1 MTSEQWY
8 APAEKRIAE
17 IKAKGRD
24 PYGRAKDLIRAAH
37 LSDGK
42 VKINLKN
49 LYDKTDVFHL
59 TLEENAWGDFELHY
73 DNGVLCGKLPRATQE
88 KTAERLTLELLA
100 MSAHMDLTWKQFDIS
115 TARARGL
122 DV

>member
-8 APAEKRIAE
+8 APAHQRIAE

-37 LSDGK
+37 LTDGK

-49 LYDKTDVFHL
+49 LYDKTDVLPL
-59 TLEENAWGDFELHY
+59 TLEENSWGDFELHY
-73 DNGVLCGKLPRATQE
+73 GNGVLCAKLQRATHE
-88 KTAERLTLELLA
+88 KAAEQLTRELLA
-100 MSAHMDLTWKQFDIS
+100 MSANMDLTWKQYNID
-115 TARARGL
+115 TARARGY